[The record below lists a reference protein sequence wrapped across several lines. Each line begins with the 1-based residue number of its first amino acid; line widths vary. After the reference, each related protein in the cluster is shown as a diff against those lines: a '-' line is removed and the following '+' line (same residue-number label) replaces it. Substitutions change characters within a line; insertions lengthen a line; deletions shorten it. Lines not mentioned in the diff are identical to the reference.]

1 MRIVFCF
8 PEEHSGEVKGK
19 GSLPLP
25 GKGENISLLNN
36 IELYKRTRFAAIFQR
51 GAIFSYFE
59 NTPHL
64 QPKTRTGE
72 AIIFKGW
79 YFCHITK
86 TVKNS

>member
-36 IELYKRTRFAAIFQR
+36 IEAYKRTRFSAMFQR
-51 GAIFSYFE
+51 GAIFSYPE
-59 NTPHL
+59 
-64 QPKTRTGE
+64 
-72 AIIFKGW
+72 II
-79 YFCHITK
+79 HP
-86 TVKNS
+86 